1 MASIVQWAQ
10 QLSSADDVFW
20 RTLDINGSTT
30 RIMYGVM
37 KFRIADVHLLEVDV
51 AAFEFA
57 A

>member
-1 MASIVQWAQ
+1 MASIAQWAQ

-20 RTLDINGSTT
+20 RTLDIHGSTT